1 MLSRHEHTR
10 KDESGA
16 DEPGLLGTQQLRPAH
31 ILGGSTFLAIAGI
44 AFMAW
49 SGVHDLPSSALTST
63 TGSAGGARIVF
74 IDPQDVPG
82 MMTRL
87 PSDIK
92 MRNDN
97 VVSLLHVPENR
108 KAYVK
113 SELDKGRMR
122 VGSISVWDSVAED
135 GDEIRLSAAGIDQVV
150 RIAHTPRTYLV
161 PHFPGGSMRISGTR
175 DGGEG
180 ITLGIKTMLG
190 PVHLPRLAVGEVME
204 IPLQ

>member
-1 MLSRHEHTR
+1 MPSPDRHIR
-10 KDESGA
+10 QKQSDAG
-16 DEPGLLGTQQLRPAH
+16 EPGLLGTQQLRPAH
-31 ILGGSTFLAIAGI
+31 FLGGSTILAIAGI

-49 SGVHDLPSSALTST
+49 SGGNDLSSSALTSP
-63 TGSAGGARIVF
+63 AGGGENAKIIF

-161 PHFPGGSMRISGTR
+161 PHFPGGTMRISGTR
-175 DGGEG
+175 DGGGG

-190 PVHLPRLAVGEVME
+190 PVHLPRLAIGEVME